1 VIGVGISIA
10 RSTSSCQSS
19 GNARAPSPWQHVP
32 STLIATL
39 MQMRERERERERER
53 RKGEKREREEFI
65 FLNGVKQHILFN
77 FLHGLKCYRFVFFKV
92 KTSSF

>member
-1 VIGVGISIA
+1 M
-10 RSTSSCQSS
+10 
-19 GNARAPSPWQHVP
+19 
-32 STLIATL
+32 ATRP
-39 MQMRERERERERER
+39 QYPDCNIDADERERERERER